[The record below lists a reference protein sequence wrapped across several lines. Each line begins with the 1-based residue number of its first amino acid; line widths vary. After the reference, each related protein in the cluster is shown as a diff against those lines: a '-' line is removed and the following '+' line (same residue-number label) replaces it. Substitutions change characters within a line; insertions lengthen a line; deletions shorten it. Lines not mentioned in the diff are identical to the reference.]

1 MRFVL
6 PSLLG
11 ALAGCAAVTKE
22 AGPEETASGG
32 SDDSGPIDSGEDDT
46 TPEPVTRVLS
56 SANLT
61 FDGVNVGDRAG
72 RYVAAAGDVDGDGR
86 PDLYFGSDQGDSGKS
101 ELPGRVYVVPA
112 SSLPSS
118 GTVELGEASHVY
130 MGEEHGDMAGHSGGH
145 AGDMDGDGYGEVVI
159 SAYHVSDGGAEQ
171 GRIYILRGGARPE
184 PGVTLLADADWTFG
198 GAADYG
204 RLGHGLAGVG
214 DVDGDG
220 LDDVLVGECC
230 GEPARLGAAW
240 MVLGGALGAT
250 GFTEVMDVYPRWDGA
265 ALGDGAG
272 VKTAAAGDVDGDGL
286 ADALV
291 SARLSTGVMPGGR
304 VYLIPGSAVQAGAA
318 DELAALGQQFEGVET
333 YGELGYSIGAAGD
346 VDGDGLGDLLM
357 GAYHAS
363 SRAPNSGV
371 VYLFLARDLTG
382 TSVYADTAWL
392 QLTSSVENQ
401 QAGVSVT
408 GDMNVDGDSLAD
420 FVIGAS
426 GVSPPTL
433 EGSSTDTENMDS
445 PGDAYLFL
453 GARLEGGVVDV
464 KTATVHVQ
472 GETTND
478 HAGISVANPGDIDGD
493 GADDL
498 LVGGERGQ
506 EGVGRAWLLYGLY

>member
-1 MRFVL
+1 MRFGL
-6 PSLLG
+6 LSLLG
-11 ALAGCAAVTKE
+11 AFAGCSAVSKE
-22 AGPEETASGG
+22 AGLDDTASGG
-32 SDDSGPIDSGEDDT
+32 PDDSGPIDSGEDDT
-46 TPEPVTRVLS
+46 APETVVRVVSSEDLS
-56 SANLT
+56 
-61 FDGVNVGDRAG
+61 FDGVNLGDRAG

-86 PDLYFGSDQGDSGKS
+86 PDLYFGSDQGDGGTS

-112 SSLPSS
+112 ASLPSS
-118 GTVELGEASHVY
+118 GTVELGEASYVY
-130 MGEEHGDMAGHSGGH
+130 MGEEYGDMAGHSGGR
-145 AGDMDGDGYGEVVI
+145 AGDMDGDGYGEIVT
-159 SAYHVSDGGAEQ
+159 SAYHISDGGTEQ
-171 GRIYILRGGARPE
+171 GRIYILRGGDRPE
-184 PGVTLLADADWTFG
+184 PGVTLLADADWIFG
-198 GAADYG
+198 GSADYG

-214 DVDGDG
+214 DADGDG

-230 GEPARLGAAW
+230 GEPATLGAAW
-240 MVLGGALGAT
+240 MVLGGQLGGP
-250 GFTEVMDVYPRWDGA
+250 GFTEVMDVYPRWDGSA
-265 ALGDGAG
+265 AGDGAG

-291 SARLSTGVMPGGR
+291 SARLSIGVMPGGR
-304 VYLIPGSAVQAGAA
+304 VYLIPGSAVQAGAV
-318 DELAALGQQFEGVET
+318 DELAALGQQFEGVEA

-357 GAYHAS
+357 GAYHAG
-363 SRAPNSGV
+363 SRAPNAGV

-382 TSVYADTAWL
+382 TSVYVDTAWL

-401 QAGVSVT
+401 QAGVSVA
-408 GDMNVDGDSLAD
+408 GHMDIDGDSLAD

-433 EGSSTDTENMDS
+433 EGSGTDTENMDS
-445 PGDAYLFL
+445 PGDAYVFL

-464 KTATVHVQ
+464 KTASVHVQ

-478 HAGISVANPGDIDGD
+478 HAGITVASPGDVDGD

-498 LVGGERGQ
+498 LVGSERGQ